1 MSNLSAKDFVFHR
14 EKDTVYS
21 GGFKV
26 ESSLL
31 RQGLPILENKQKGGA
46 GGVGSATLLSELAV
60 PAGLLY
66 LQQNVP
72 SKMGKISRSNMGK
85 TTGIVPDSLFDKL
98 LDLAAVSK
106 PKKRTLKRNNQKNNR
121 TRKNR

>member
-14 EKDTVYS
+14 DGDNVYS

-26 ESSLL
+26 QSTLM
-31 RQGLPILENKQKGGA
+31 RQGVPIIEKQRGGGA
-46 GGVGSATLLSELAV
+46 STLLSELAV

-66 LQQNVP
+66 LQQNTP
-72 SKMGKISRSNMGK
+72 SKMGQIARS
-85 TTGIVPDSLFDKL
+85 TTTKNGGTVPDGLYDKL
-98 LDLAAVSK
+98 LNLATVSK
-106 PKKRTLKRNNQKNNR
+106 PKNKTLKRNNQKNNR

>member
-14 EKDTVYS
+14 DQDNVYS

-26 ESSLL
+26 QSSLM
-31 RQGLPILENKQKGGA
+31 RQGLPIFEKQRGGSGA
-46 GGVGSATLLSELAV
+46 SALLSELAV

-66 LQQNVP
+66 LQQNTP
-72 SKMGKISRSNMGK
+72 SKMGKIARSS
-85 TTGIVPDSLFDKL
+85 TTKNGGTVPDGLYDKL
-98 LDLAAVSK
+98 LNLATVSK
-106 PKKRTLKRNNQKNNR
+106 PKNKTLKRNNQKNNR

>member
-31 RQGLPILENKQKGGA
+31 RQGLPILENKQKGG
-46 GGVGSATLLSELAV
+46 GVGSATLLSELAV

-66 LQQNVP
+66 LQQNAP

-85 TTGIVPDSLFDKL
+85 TSGIVPDSLFDKL
-98 LDLAAVSK
+98 LDLATVSK
-106 PKKRTLKRNNQKNNR
+106 PKKRTLKRNNHKNNR
-121 TRKNR
+121 TRKIK